1 MKSKHIFLNLFF
13 IKFPIT
19 AITSIIHRVTGIF
32 LFLCIP
38 IFLYFL
44 KISLASESS
53 FLLAKNLFDA
63 FYIKVFLFVFLSSFI
78 YHFVM
83 GIKHIVMDL
92 GYFESKNASSNFT
105 LFALIVSLLLIF
117 LSILI

>member
-1 MKSKHIFLNLFF
+1 MKSKHVFLNLFF

-53 FLLAKNLFDA
+53 FLLAKNLFNSL
-63 FYIKVFLFVFLSSFI
+63 YIKFFLFVFLSSFI

-83 GIKHIVMDL
+83 GVKHIIMDL
-92 GYFESKNASSNFT
+92 GYFEGKNSSNNFA
-105 LFALIVSLLLIF
+105 LFALIFSLLLIF
-117 LSILI
+117 LSILV

>member
-19 AITSIIHRVTGIF
+19 AMTSIIHRVTGLF

-53 FLLAKNLFDA
+53 FLLAKNLFDF
-63 FYIKVFLFVFLSSFI
+63 FYIKFFLFIFLSSFI

-83 GIKHIVMDL
+83 GLKHIVMDL
-92 GYFESKNASSNFT
+92 GFFEGKTSSSNFA
-105 LFALIVSLLLIF
+105 LFALILSILLIF
-117 LSILI
+117 LSVLV

>member
-1 MKSKHIFLNLFF
+1 VKSKHIFLNVFL
-13 IKFPIT
+13 IKLPIT
-19 AITSIIHRVTGIF
+19 AMTSIAHRVTGLF

-53 FLLAKNLFDA
+53 FLLAKNLFDSL
-63 FYIKVFLFVFLSSFI
+63 YIKFFLFIFLSSLI

-92 GYFESKNASSNFT
+92 GYFESKTASSNFS
-105 LFALIVSLLLIF
+105 LFALILSVLLIF

>member
-19 AITSIIHRVTGIF
+19 AMTSIVHRVTGLF

-53 FLLAKNLFDA
+53 FLLAKNLFDS
-63 FYIKVFLFVFLSSFI
+63 FYIKFFLFIFLSSFI
-78 YHFVM
+78 YHFIM
-83 GIKHIVMDL
+83 GLKHIVMDL
-92 GYFESKNASSNFT
+92 GYFEGKTSSSNFS
-105 LFALIVSLLLIF
+105 LFALILSVLLIF
-117 LSILI
+117 LSVLV